1 MRQLHEDACAIA
13 SARIAP
19 ASATM
24 RQVVEHAHALLDN
37 LVRFLARD
45 VGYKANSAG
54 VMLECRIVQPFRL
67 SWPLA
72 SRVVA
77 QASFFLWFLR
87 SFSGPLDENCP
98 PGTSACPMGCRNPGI
113 FTSLYESV

>member
-72 SRVVA
+72 SGVVA

-87 SFSGPLDENCP
+87 
-98 PGTSACPMGCRNPGI
+98 I
-113 FTSLYESV
+113 FLWFLRRKLPTRHVRLPDGLS